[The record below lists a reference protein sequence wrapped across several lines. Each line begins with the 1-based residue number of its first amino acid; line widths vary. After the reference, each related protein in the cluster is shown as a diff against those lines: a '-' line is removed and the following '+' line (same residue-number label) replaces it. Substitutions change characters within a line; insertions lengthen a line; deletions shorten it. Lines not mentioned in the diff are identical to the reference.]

1 MRKRSRRRG
10 EDGGIS
16 TGRSDDAKESK
27 GKLEEDI
34 LIENCQF
41 ENKWFGSKIW

>member
-1 MRKRSRRRG
+1 MNEEAIKVEGG
-10 EDGGIS
+10 EGEIS

-27 GKLEEDI
+27 GKLEEEN

-41 ENKWFGSKIW
+41 ENNWF